1 MSRALR
7 TLAGVILLAC
17 GVLLALYGLFAILY
31 RGEGGG
37 SGDTY
42 VTFAGHE
49 VDAPLAGAVALTIA
63 LVAVATGIAV
73 LRRARCSGARAGRP

>member
-7 TLAGVILLAC
+7 TLAGLILLAC
-17 GVLLALYGLFAILY
+17 GALLALYGLFGILY
-31 RGEGGG
+31 RGDSGG
-37 SGDTY
+37 SGDTS

-49 VDAPLAGAVALTIA
+49 VDADLAGAIALAVA

-73 LRRARCSGARAGRP
+73 LRRARCSAARAGRP